1 MRLSLWLA
9 AVAADPLKAAML
21 FLTKRLIVA
30 TEAIEHSTAA
40 LVLLGKGSK
49 RTADEMLEV
58 LPIKYL
64 RLSLI
69 AAENLSS
76 VGRYL
81 RITQF
86 PPFFLFML

>member
-1 MRLSLWLA
+1 MACSCGCGSA
-9 AVAADPLKAAML
+9 EGGDAVPHQV
-21 FLTKRLIVA
+21 IVA

-49 RTADEMLEV
+49 RTADKMLEV